1 MSEETKDRELGMGR
15 AITRRDFLNGVAIGV
30 GGALVAAERTTC
42 SQRRRSTISRRR
54 RRQDYYPPALTGMR
68 GNHDGTFTFAHR
80 LRDGESW
87 DSDGAAAKTG
97 ETYDLVVVGGG
108 ISGLAAAYF
117 YRKSAGRDARI
128 LILDNHDD
136 FGGHAKR
143 NEFRAG
149 NRMVLSYGGTQSI
162 ESPGKYSDVAKGLI
176 KEIGIETERFYKAY
190 DQKLYSKLGTAAFF
204 DKETF
209 GEDRLITGMNATP
222 WPEFLAKAPLSD
234 VAKRDIA
241 RVYTEKV
248 DYLAGLSKEEKRAKL
263 AKISYADYL
272 TKILQGASG
281 GAAVF
286 PDVSARFVWSGH

>member
-1 MSEETKDRELGMGR
+1 MGVDTKGRELGMDR

-30 GGALVAAERTTC
+30 GGALAGGAIGPETLLAAAALDDFAPEKTAN
-42 SQRRRSTISRRR
+42 
-54 RRQDYYPPALTGMR
+54 YYPPALMGMR

-97 ETYDLVVVGGG
+97 EIYDLVVVGGG

-162 ESPGKYSDVAKGLI
+162 ESPGKYSEVAKSLI
-176 KEIGIETERFYKAY
+176 QEIGIETERFYKNY
-190 DQKLYSKLGTAAFF
+190 DQKVYAKLGTA
-204 DKETF
+204 
-209 GEDRLITGMNATP
+209 
-222 WPEFLAKAPLSD
+222 
-234 VAKRDIA
+234 
-241 RVYTEKV
+241 
-248 DYLAGLSKEEKRAKL
+248 
-263 AKISYADYL
+263 
-272 TKILQGASG
+272 
-281 GAAVF
+281 
-286 PDVSARFVWSGH
+286 